1 MALLPSIKKFYYNQ
15 CFGGL
20 APSRRPHAVYDI
32 APHLRLKG
40 VSPVNELGA
49 ERLFGFPVKPSTANF
64 SVVLECCWRVAK

>member
-20 APSRRPHAVYDI
+20 APSRRPHAVYSI
-32 APHLRLKG
+32 SLLLRLKG

-49 ERLFGFPVKPSTANF
+49 ERLFGFSRGKKHCQLFALFWN
-64 SVVLECCWRVAK
+64 VVGG